1 MVRSLY
7 PHLDCSIRL
16 YDVVRCKE
24 SRFSQ
29 VLPLSQWM
37 TLPSSLSDPMSI
49 LVPSLPKQALQ
60 FGLHAKDWKIS
71 QVSLTMVTMVL
82 ALVDHLPLKLGG
94 LSGIVRIV
102 VLLLSALVCCTT
114 TKCISGSRVASSCSS
129 FSFEGAY
136 VHFGYDA
143 GCAVVILRNLFA
155 GGLGCAP
162 AGCFLLYLLVKV
174 ISVCAG
180 EGDCGSHVEALVRVT
195 VLPSVFLRVFTIR
208 SLLVV
213 ITSSRR
219 VLVRWCR
226 LLRCPCLSG
235 SKFLRFLLP
244 ESSELADSVA
254 VWGSSS
260 SADFHRS

>member
-1 MVRSLY
+1 M
-7 PHLDCSIRL
+7 
-16 YDVVRCKE
+16 
-24 SRFSQ
+24 
-29 VLPLSQWM
+29 
-37 TLPSSLSDPMSI
+37 
-49 LVPSLPKQALQ
+49 
-60 FGLHAKDWKIS
+60 DWKIS
-71 QVSLTMVTMVL
+71 QVLLIMVTVVL

-94 LSGIVRIV
+94 LSGIVCTV
-102 VLLLSALVCCTT
+102 VLLLSAFVCCTT

-162 AGCFLLYLLVKV
+162 AGCFLLYLVRV

-180 EGDCGSHVEALVRVT
+180 EGDCGIHVEALVRVT

-219 VLVRWCR
+219 VLERWCR
-226 LLRCPCLSG
+226 LLRCRCLSG
-235 SKFLRFLLP
+235 TKFLRFLLP

-260 SADFHRS
+260 SVRSASIRVHVSPSHQVMPSPSFCNFPV